1 MNQSERLRNSEFITV
16 VSELTPDPLIE
27 PLCQK
32 FPFFIKGQYLHSAVD
47 FQKYFYLFFDWLKWE
62 MLPCYVYLMLINLNG
77 G

>member
-32 FPFFIKGQYLHSAVD
+32 LTFFIKGQYLHSAVD
-47 FQKYFYLFFDWLKWE
+47 FQKYFFFWIE
-62 MLPCYVYLMLINLNG
+62 VRNVTMLCVPNVN
-77 G
+77 